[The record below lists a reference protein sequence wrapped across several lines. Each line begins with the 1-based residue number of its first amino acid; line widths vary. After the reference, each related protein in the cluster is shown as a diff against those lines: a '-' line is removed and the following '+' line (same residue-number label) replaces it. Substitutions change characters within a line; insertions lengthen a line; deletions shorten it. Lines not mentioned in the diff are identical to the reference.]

1 MYKRQAFAAAHT
13 ALVAAGHADLSVLIA
28 RLTHGPAKALG
39 LAAGTLKVGALA
51 DLVILD
57 AKAAWTPAKS
67 DLVSKSGNNPLV
79 GRALKG
85 RVRATFVGG
94 RQVFG
99 A

>member
-1 MYKRQAFAAAHT
+1 MLETAFSAAHT
-13 ALVAAGHADLSVLIA
+13 ALVTGGHADLALLIA

-39 LAAGTLKVGALA
+39 LAAGSLKAGALA

-57 AKAAWTPAKS
+57 TKAAWTPTSA
-67 DLVSKSGNNPLV
+67 DLCSKSGNNPLL
-79 GRALKG
+79 GLALTG

-99 A
+99 S

>member
-1 MYKRQAFAAAHT
+1 M
-13 ALVAAGHADLSVLIA
+13 LIA

-39 LAAGTLKVGALA
+39 LSAGTLKAGALA
-51 DLVILD
+51 DLVVLD
-57 AKAAWTPAKS
+57 PKAAWTPAKA

-79 GRALKG
+79 GRALTG